1 MKKNIDW
8 LIIVIG
14 DTVYGGAE
22 QLQMQITEYLI
33 KENNNCT
40 VYFLKRTGYGSWDHL
55 SDKCHLVYSPFS
67 NNFLSYLYI
76 IPFILKTV
84 RNNHI
89 HKTFSSQTQIN
100 AMLGLLKKL
109 RILPKTKI
117 IARESTSVFKQMKG
131 IKAERYRIAY
141 FLGYEKIDSL
151 IFQTEIMKNNLLE
164 EIPRLKNKMGLHVLK
179 NPINIESIEKKSNA
193 SPQFDVEKEF
203 LVAAGR
209 LAEVKGHDILIHSF
223 NKIKNIFPKM
233 ELWILGDGMLRD
245 ELQTLINNLNIQ
257 DKVKLI
263 GFVDNPYPYFKY
275 AKACVISSRIEGF
288 PNVLLQ
294 MMSCNN
300 KVVST
305 LCAGDIK
312 YIDGIYK
319 CQTENVDDL
328 AMQISNCLNED
339 TENNRAIFDAFLE
352 ERTFKNY
359 MDKILKM

>member
-8 LIIVIG
+8 LIIAFG

-22 QLQMQITEYLI
+22 QLQMQVTEYLI
-33 KENNNCT
+33 KENYNCT

-55 SDKCHLVYSPFS
+55 SNKCNMVYSPFS
-67 NNFLSYLYI
+67 NSFLSYLYI
-76 IPFILKTV
+76 VPFIIKTV

-89 HKTFSSQTQIN
+89 HRTFSSQTLIN
-100 AMLGLLKKL
+100 SMLGLLKKL
-109 RILPKTKI
+109 RILPSTKI

-131 IKAERYRIAY
+131 VKAERYRMAY
-141 FLGYEKIDSL
+141 LLGYEKIDSV
-151 IFQTEIMKNNLLE
+151 IFQTEIMKTNLLE
-164 EIPRLKNKMGLHVLK
+164 EIPRLKNKSGLYVLK
-179 NPINIESIEKKSNA
+179 NPINIESIEKKSIIIPPFN
-193 SPQFDVEKEF
+193 VEKEF

-209 LAEVKGHDILIHSF
+209 LADVKGFDILIRSF
-223 NKIKNIFPKM
+223 NKIKDIFPKM

-245 ELQTLINNLNIQ
+245 DLQTLINNLNIE

-294 MMSCNN
+294 MMACNN

-312 YIDGIYK
+312 YIDGVYK
-319 CQTENVDDL
+319 CQTENEDDL
-328 AMQISNCLNED
+328 VKQICNSLNED
-339 TENNRAIFDAFLE
+339 TEHNRAIFDTFLE
-352 ERTFKNY
+352 KRNFKNY
-359 MDKILKM
+359 MDQILKM